1 MQAKNG
7 ELAIARFDP
16 VNEGER
22 WEEHLCF
29 VTGRDK
35 SQTKFVYWDHKAK
48 STVMYSDSLPK
59 GRVISAAPKPGK
71 ELLFLGGEFYK
82 LTIDDV
88 VPATQENM
96 AALCLSVA
104 VDTSKVK
111 LGGCYHD
118 GKAYCL
124 GYRNGHDGEVELD
137 AKLFTGLSKGVEG
150 GAEAA
155 LRSHRENYDPS
166 ADIPRFIVELV
177 AVRIIDE
184 DTGNAGCDSCGTQ
197 DREDGQTECLD
208 CLADD
213 EDCECGSHPDDCS
226 CDEESDMG
234 EYCFDCGENDDDC
247 LCHEDEGDCIR
258 CGLDHTTCGCWDEDG
273 YCNECQ
279 EICTDCE
286 CLATSGG
293 CMADFDD
300 ENVDQTFRPMNAFAR
315 ARWLRAGGQ

>member
-177 AVRIIDE
+177 AVRIMS
-184 DTGNAGCDSCGTQ
+184 NRVS
-197 DREDGQTECLD
+197 RL
-208 CLADD
+208 
-213 EDCECGSHPDDCS
+213 S
-226 CDEESDMG
+226 
-234 EYCFDCGENDDDC
+234 
-247 LCHEDEGDCIR
+247 R
-258 CGLDHTTCGCWDEDG
+258 
-273 YCNECQ
+273 
-279 EICTDCE
+279 
-286 CLATSGG
+286 
-293 CMADFDD
+293 
-300 ENVDQTFRPMNAFAR
+300 R
-315 ARWLRAGGQ
+315 